1 MSNTQIKNPKHF
13 IFGGLAGIVLSALL
27 LYFLEYL
34 LQAPNEA
41 TLIYWQMRFAIVA
54 YVLLILS
61 LGAILRGLSL
71 AYHLRRYE
79 KEWGERP

>member
-1 MSNTQIKNPKHF
+1 MSNTQIKNPKQY
-13 IFGGLAGIVLSALL
+13 IFGGVAGIIFSALL
-27 LYFLEYL
+27 LYFLQYY

-41 TLIYWQMRFAIVA
+41 TLLNWQMRFAIPA

-61 LGAILRGLSL
+61 FGAILRGLSL